1 MAEIVQHLDAAIA
14 SGRNMVDA
22 TSHLVK
28 VNELLKGVPG
38 AVALI
43 DNHELVSA
51 ITSRLNQVSATI
63 ALIDEGLENAV
74 ADSDELERNAAA
86 LIALRDVEHEELFVD
101 YGFSSNTKHPDW
113 YAAVKDVGAD

>member
-1 MAEIVQHLDAAIA
+1 MCGIIALVGRPAQLQAPSVADIVQHLDAAIA

-28 VNELLKGVPG
+28 VNELLTGVPG

-51 ITSRLNQVSATI
+51 MTSRLYQVGATI
-63 ALIDEGLENAV
+63 TAIDEGLENSV
-74 ADSDELERNAAA
+74 ADADETERKAAA
-86 LIALRDVEHEELFVD
+86 LIALRDV
-101 YGFSSNTKHPDW
+101 TW
-113 YAAVKDVGAD
+113 

>member
-1 MAEIVQHLDAAIA
+1 MCGIIALVGRPARRSAPSVAEIVQHLDAAIA

-51 ITSRLNQVSATI
+51 MTSRLDQVGATI
-63 ALIDEGLENAV
+63 AAIHMAMEN
-74 ADSDELERNAAA
+74 
-86 LIALRDVEHEELFVD
+86 ILR
-101 YGFSSNTKHPDW
+101 
-113 YAAVKDVGAD
+113 A